1 MKNINITLSVQL
13 TKIFTLQPAIRNEYC
28 FVTHVTTFIHFFKQK
43 KTSLEKDRIMVWV
56 VFKRRGYLTSAL

>member
-43 KTSLEKDRIMVWV
+43 KNFFGK
-56 VFKRRGYLTSAL
+56 K